1 MRRWIGA
8 AAAMG
13 MLGLGG
19 LSGVTAEAV
28 PNAAQGRPQADPVAP
43 KVIRVGATQ
52 SVDSLNPFLAVRLVS
67 SSIHRWMYGFLTV
80 PDAKTLQPSADLA
93 ESWTTS
99 PDGLTWTFKIRQAK
113 WSDGQPITADDA
125 AWTFNK
131 MITDDGAKTANGPA
145 VENFASVTASG
156 QDLTIKLKTPQASML
171 ENPVPIMPK
180 HVWEK
185 VGDIAKYEATDFPAV
200 TSGPYVAVEQ
210 KKDQYVKLKAN
221 PNYWRGAPKIDELQ
235 VIFYDNPAAA
245 IVGLKKGDIDL
256 IGRLAPP
263 DFEALKGDDNI
274 VQWNTEGRRSS
285 YLQINHGATTS
296 DNKPIG
302 DGHPALKDPKVREA
316 LHYAIDKQKLVS
328 EVQNGLAVPA
338 DGSIIPP
345 MYKDF
350 FWQASGAEKVTFDL
364 AKANKILDDAGYK
377 KGADGIR
384 TMPDGSR
391 KLQFRFSIHTDTPI
405 EEKLAEYLTGWFKEL
420 GITLT
425 TKRLDSSK
433 FTEETGTT
441 ALFDIAISGWS
452 VNPDP
457 EEVLATH
464 LCSRRPTASGEGGG
478 TESFY
483 CDPQYEALYQQQLKE
498 LDRPKRAAIIK
509 EMEERLYTDAP
520 VIALYYPND
529 LEGYRKDRIA
539 SITPIPE
546 DKGMLY
552 GGSGY
557 WPFYTL
563 EAVTKDAGTDEGG
576 SNTGVIVGVAAAV
589 VVLLGAGFFLTR
601 RRKTVA
607 DDRE

>member
-1 MRRWIGA
+1 MRKWIGA
-8 AAAMG
+8 MAAMG
-13 MLGLGG
+13 MLALGG
-19 LSGVTAEAV
+19 LAAPAAEAAVTAE
-28 PNAAQGRPQADPVAP
+28 PSAP

-52 SVDSLNPFLAVRLVS
+52 AMDSMNPFLAVRLVS
-67 SSIHRWMYGFLTV
+67 SSIHRWMYGYLAV
-80 PDAKTLQPSADLA
+80 PDSKTLQPSPDLA

-113 WSDGQPITADDA
+113 WSDGQPVTAADA

-145 VENFASVTASG
+145 VENFASVSASG
-156 QDLTIKLKTPQASML
+156 QDLTIKLKSPQASML
-171 ENPVPIMPK
+171 DNPVPIMPK

-185 VGDIAKYEATDFPAV
+185 VGDIAKYEANVYPAV
-200 TSGPYVAVEQ
+200 TSGPYIAVEH

-221 PNYWRGAPKIDELQ
+221 PDYWRGAPKIDELQ

-274 VQWNTEGRRSS
+274 VQWNTEGRRAT
-285 YLQINHGATTS
+285 YLQVNHGATTS

-302 DGHPALKDPKVREA
+302 DGHPALKDPRVRQA
-316 LHYAIDKQKLVS
+316 LHYAIDKQKLVD
-328 EVQNGLAVPA
+328 EVQNGLAKPA
-338 DGSIIPP
+338 DGSIVPP

-350 FWQASGAEKVTFDL
+350 FWQASGDQKIGFDV

-498 LDRPKRAAIIK
+498 LDRPKRADVIK
-509 EMEERLYTDAP
+509 KMQERLYTDAP
-520 VIALYYPND
+520 VIALYYPNN

-539 SITPIPE
+539 KVTSIPE

-563 EAVTKDAGTDEGG
+563 EAVSKDGAAVDEG
-576 SNTGVIVGVAAAV
+576 SNTGLIVGIAAGLV
-589 VVLLGAGFFLTR
+589 ILLGAGYFLTR